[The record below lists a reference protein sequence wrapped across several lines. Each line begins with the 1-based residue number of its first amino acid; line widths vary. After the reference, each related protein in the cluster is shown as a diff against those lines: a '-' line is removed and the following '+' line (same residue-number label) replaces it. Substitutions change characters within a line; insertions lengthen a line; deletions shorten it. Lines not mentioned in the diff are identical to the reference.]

1 MEESM
6 QPQLKSL
13 GERLLRAGVA
23 HRHVRRYIR
32 ELREH
37 YEDAVREELAKGL
50 DRSQAERAAWSRL
63 GSEEELARS
72 VLAQPDVRV
81 LPVMLGVVLLM
92 VSGRQRIRPLWPII
106 GAAIVAVLGGTTN
119 VHLTLAAIP
128 DASSVGIDNA
138 LLPIF
143 FRHSKVLG
151 RPDVLALAGGLVRAA
166 LMLAVAAVLSV
177 IWRNRQDRS
186 SNASIC

>member
-81 LPVMLGVVLLM
+81 LPVMLGVVF
-92 VSGRQRIRPLWPII
+92 VDGI
-106 GAAIVAVLGGTTN
+106 GTPTDK
-119 VHLTLAAIP
+119 TSLA
-128 DASSVGIDNA
+128 DHRRSN
-138 LLPIF
+138 
-143 FRHSKVLG
+143 RC
-151 RPDVLALAGGLVRAA
+151 RA
-166 LMLAVAAVLSV
+166 
-177 IWRNRQDRS
+177 WGYN
-186 SNASIC
+186 